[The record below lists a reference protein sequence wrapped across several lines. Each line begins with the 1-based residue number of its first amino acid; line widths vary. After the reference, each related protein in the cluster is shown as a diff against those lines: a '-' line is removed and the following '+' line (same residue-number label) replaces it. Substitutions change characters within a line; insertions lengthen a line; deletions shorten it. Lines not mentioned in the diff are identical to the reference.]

1 MFFNEQLDSKKEAI
15 HAKNTHTST
24 SVDVPT
30 TTGVSETGA
39 LVRTRVSVPLWQQ
52 QQTRIAQAIQ
62 DDGKGVFAPDGD
74 THTHTHTHTR
84 KKRRTGIDQGGG
96 TFRTVGVTVSGL
108 CVCVM
113 CERKFKSQ
121 LHMRRHESHSN
132 MHKRNI
138 IIRQEYLDAQQKDN
152 NDLYTHI
159 HTHTHTSAVETA

>member
-1 MFFNEQLDSKKEAI
+1 MLR
-15 HAKNTHTST
+15 THTHRHQLMFLLLL
-24 SVDVPT
+24 VYQKQVHLCVLVCQCLF
-30 TTGVSETGA
+30 GNNNRHA
-39 LVRTRVSVPLWQQ
+39 LLKQYKMTVKVCSPQMV
-52 QQTRIAQAIQ
+52 
-62 DDGKGVFAPDGD
+62 